1 MDESM
6 KSQNNILLNLDW
18 ITILIYLTL
27 IMLGWV
33 NIYAAVYSE
42 EHQSILDLGQQY
54 GKQMIWICAGIFLAV
69 CILIV
74 DSKFYVAFAYHIY
87 AFIILLLVAVL
98 FLGKEI
104 NGARAWFE
112 IGGVL
117 LQPAELGKFA
127 TSLAVAKYM
136 SQFGFKMARTK
147 SYLVLGAFM
156 IVPALLILMQ
166 NDTGSALVFAVFFLV
181 FYREGLPNVI
191 LIGGFTTIILFVL
204 ALLWSPLQI
213 LLLLVV
219 VSLLLFTILRQ
230 SYKDGLIGFLIVSL
244 LYGLLFG
251 LNNIIGFGAL
261 PLHLLAITSVIS
273 VLIFILFGL
282 LKHIRQAWFVLLFFI
297 FSIAISMSVNYFYQ
311 KVLEP
316 HQRDRIDN
324 LLGIKNDL
332 LKAGYN
338 VHQSKIAIGS
348 GGILGKGFLKG
359 TQTKYNF
366 VPEQSTDFIFCTVGE
381 EWGFV
386 GTTVVILLFLTL
398 LIRLI
403 FLAER
408 QRSSFSRIYGYGV
421 ACILFF
427 HIMINISMTIGLA
440 PVIGIPLP
448 FFSYGGSS
456 LWSFTV
462 LLFIFIRLDA
472 SKTKNLR

>member
-1 MDESM
+1 M
-6 KSQNNILLNLDW
+6 KSSGNNIFLNLDW
-18 ITILIYLTL
+18 ITILIYLAL
-27 IMLGWV
+27 VFLGWI

-42 EHQSILDLGQQY
+42 EHQSILDIGQQY
-54 GKQMIWICAGIFLAV
+54 GKQMIWILAGLFLAICV
-69 CILIV
+69 LIV
-74 DSKFYVAFAYHIY
+74 DSKFYVAFSYHIY
-87 AFIILLLVAVL
+87 ALMMLLLLAVL
-98 FLGKEI
+98 FVGKEI

-112 IGGVL
+112 IGGVA

-127 TSLAVAKYM
+127 TSLAIAKYM
-136 SQFGFKMARTK
+136 SQFNFKMGRTK
-147 SYLVLGAFM
+147 SYIVLGTL
-156 IVPALLILMQ
+156 ILLPALMIIMQ
-166 NDTGSALVFAVFFLV
+166 NDTGSALVFASFILV
-181 FYREGLPNVI
+181 FYREGMPDII
-191 LIGGFTTIILFVL
+191 LVGGITAIILFIL
-204 ALLWSPLQI
+204 ALLWTQFQI
-213 LLLLVV
+213 LILLVIA
-219 VSLLLFTILRQ
+219 SLIIFTILRQ
-230 SYKDGLIGFLIVSL
+230 SYKDGIIGFIIVSV
-244 LYGLLFG
+244 LYGGLFG
-251 LNNIIGFGAL
+251 LKSIIGFDAS
-261 PLHLLAITSVIS
+261 PFQLLIITSIITVI
-273 VLIFILFGL
+273 IFIIYGL
-282 LKHIRQAWFVLLFFI
+282 SKHIRQAWFVLLFFI
-297 FSIAISMSVNYFYQ
+297 FSISITLSVNYFYRNI
-311 KVLEP
+311 LIS
-316 HQRDRIDN
+316 HQRDRVDN

-332 LKAGYN
+332 LGAGYN

-381 EWGFV
+381 EWGFI

-408 QRSSFSRIYGYGV
+408 QRSAFSRIYGYGV

-427 HIMINISMTIGLA
+427 HILINISMTIGLA

-472 SKTKNLR
+472 SRTKNLR

>member
-1 MDESM
+1 M
-6 KSQNNILLNLDW
+6 KSDNNILFNLDW
-18 ITILIYLTL
+18 ITILIYTTL

-42 EHQSILDLGQQY
+42 EHQSILDIGQQY
-54 GKQMIWICAGIFLAV
+54 GKQMIWIIAGIFLAITV
-69 CILIV
+69 LIV

-98 FLGKEI
+98 FFGKEI

-112 IGGVL
+112 VGGVL

-127 TSLAVAKYM
+127 TSLAIAKYM

-147 SYLVLGAFM
+147 SYLVLGAM
-156 IVPALLILMQ
+156 ILLPALLILLQ

-181 FYREGLPNVI
+181 FYREGLPEII
-191 LIGGFTTIILFVL
+191 LIGGLTAIILFIL
-204 ALLWSPLQI
+204 ALLWTQLQI
-213 LLLLVV
+213 LILLIM
-219 VSLLLFTILRQ
+219 VSLVLFTFLRQ
-230 SYKDGLIGFLIVSL
+230 SYKDGI
-244 LYGLLFG
+244 FG
-251 LNNIIGFGAL
+251 LGITLLTFG
-261 PLHLLAITSVIS
+261 
-273 VLIFILFGL
+273 ILFGAKNL
-282 LKHIRQAWFVLLFFI
+282 FSLDATPFHLLVITSIILIITFIVYGFLKHIKQAWFVLLFFI
-297 FSIAISMSVNYFYQ
+297 FSIAITLSVNYFYRN
-311 KVLEP
+311 VLIA
-316 HQRDRIDN
+316 HQRDRVDN
-324 LLGIKNDL
+324 LLGLKNDL
-332 LKAGYN
+332 LGAGYN

-403 FLAER
+403 YLAER
-408 QRSSFSRIYGYGV
+408 QRSAFSRIYGYGV

-472 SKTKNLR
+472 SRTKNLR

>member
-1 MDESM
+1 M

-18 ITILIYLTL
+18 ITILIYLAL
-27 IMLGWV
+27 VMMGWV

-42 EHQSILDLGQQY
+42 EHQSIFDLGQQY
-54 GKQMIWICAGIFLAV
+54 GKQMIWIIAGLFLAICV
-69 CILIV
+69 LIV

-87 AFIILLLVAVL
+87 AVVILLLVAVL
-98 FLGKEI
+98 FLGREI

-112 IGGVL
+112 VGGVA

-147 SYLVLGAFM
+147 SYLVLGAMM
-156 IVPALLILMQ
+156 ILPALLILLQ

-181 FYREGLPNVI
+181 FYREGLPNI
-191 LIGGFTTIILFVL
+191 IIIAGFTTIVLFIL
-204 ALLWSPLQI
+204 ALLWTQMQILI
-213 LLLLVV
+213 LLLLV
-219 VSLLLFTILRQ
+219 SIILFTALRQ
-230 SYKDGLIGFLIVSL
+230 SYKEGAIGFLIVSL
-244 LYGLLFG
+244 LYGMLFG
-251 LNNIIGFGAL
+251 LNNIFGFGAQ
-261 PLHLLAITSVIS
+261 PFHLLAITSVITI
-273 VLIFILFGL
+273 LIFVGYGL
-282 LKHIRQAWFVLLFFI
+282 LKHIRQAWLVLLFFV
-297 FSIAISMSVNYFYQ
+297 FSISITLSVNYFYRNI
-311 KVLEP
+311 LEP

-403 FLAER
+403 YLAER

>member
-1 MDESM
+1 M
-6 KSQNNILLNLDW
+6 KSNNNILLSLDW

-27 IMLGWV
+27 VMMGWV

-42 EHQSILDLGQQY
+42 EHQSIFDLGQQY
-54 GKQMIWICAGIFLAV
+54 GKQMIWIVAGIFLAISV
-69 CILIV
+69 LIV

-87 AFIILLLVAVL
+87 VVVIFLLIAVL
-98 FLGKEI
+98 FLGREV

-112 IGGVL
+112 VGGVA

-147 SYLVLGAFM
+147 SYLVLGTLM
-156 IVPALLILMQ
+156 LLPALLILLQ

-181 FYREGLPNVI
+181 FYREGMPDI
-191 LIGGFTTIILFVL
+191 IIIGGFTAIALFIL
-204 ALLWSPLQI
+204 ALVWTQLSILI
-213 LLLLVV
+213 LLIV
-219 VSLLLFTILRQ
+219 VSLILFAVLRQ
-230 SYKDGLIGFLIVSL
+230 SIKEGIIGFAIVSL
-244 LYGLLFG
+244 IYG
-251 LNNIIGFGAL
+251 
-261 PLHLLAITSVIS
+261 
-273 VLIFILFGL
+273 ILFGL
-282 LKHIRQAWFVLLFFI
+282 KNIVGFDATPFHLLVITSILTVLIFLAYGLAKHIRQAWFVLLFFI
-297 FSIAISMSVNYFYQ
+297 FSIAITLSVNYFYRN
-311 KVLEP
+311 VLIS
-316 HQRDRIDN
+316 HQRDRVDN

-332 LKAGYN
+332 LGAGYN

-348 GGILGKGFLKG
+348 GGIIGKGFLKG

-381 EWGFV
+381 EWGFL
-386 GTTVVILLFLTL
+386 GTTVVIILFLTL

-403 FLAER
+403 YLAER

-427 HIMINISMTIGLA
+427 HIVINISMTIGLA

-472 SKTKNLR
+472 NRTKNLR

>member
-1 MDESM
+1 M
-6 KSQNNILLNLDW
+6 KSSGNNIILNLDW
-18 ITILIYLTL
+18 ITILIYLAL
-27 IMLGWV
+27 VLLGWI

-54 GKQMIWICAGIFLAV
+54 GKQMIWILAGLFLAICV
-69 CILIV
+69 LIV

-87 AFIILLLVAVL
+87 ALMMFLLLAVL
-98 FLGKEI
+98 FVGKEI

-112 IGGVL
+112 IGGVA

-127 TSLAVAKYM
+127 TSLAIAKYM
-136 SQFGFKMARTK
+136 SQFNFKMGRTK
-147 SYLVLGAFM
+147 SYLVLGTL
-156 IVPALLILMQ
+156 ILLPALMIIMQ
-166 NDTGSALVFAVFFLV
+166 NDTGSALVFASFILV
-181 FYREGLPNVI
+181 FYREGMPDII
-191 LIGGFTTIILFVL
+191 LIGGITAIVLFIL
-204 ALLWSPLQI
+204 ALIWTQFQILI
-213 LLLLVV
+213 LLLIA
-219 VSLLLFTILRQ
+219 SLIIFTILRQ
-230 SYKDGLIGFLIVSL
+230 SYKDGIIGFVIVSF
-244 LYGLLFG
+244 LYGGLFG
-251 LNNIIGFGAL
+251 LKNIVGFDAT
-261 PLHLLAITSVIS
+261 PFQLLVITSVIT
-273 VLIFILFGL
+273 VIIFIIYGL
-282 LKHIRQAWFVLLFFI
+282 SRHIRQAWFVLLFFI
-297 FSIAISMSVNYFYQ
+297 FSISITLSVNYFYRN
-311 KVLEP
+311 VLIS
-316 HQRDRIDN
+316 HQRDRVDN

-332 LKAGYN
+332 LGAGYN

-381 EWGFV
+381 EWGFI

-408 QRSSFSRIYGYGV
+408 QRSAFSRIYGYGV

-427 HIMINISMTIGLA
+427 HILINISMTIGLA

-472 SKTKNLR
+472 SRTKNLR

>member
-1 MDESM
+1 MSESM
-6 KSQNNILLNLDW
+6 KSNNNILLNLDW
-18 ITILIYLTL
+18 ITILIYLT
-27 IMLGWV
+27 MVMMGWV

-54 GKQMIWICAGIFLAV
+54 GKQLIWIFAGIFLAICV
-69 CILIV
+69 LIV

-87 AFIILLLVAVL
+87 ALIIFLLVAVL
-98 FLGKEI
+98 FFGREV

-112 IGGVL
+112 VGGVA

-127 TSLAVAKYM
+127 TSLAIAKYM
-136 SQFGFKMARTK
+136 SQFNFKMGRTK
-147 SYLVLGAFM
+147 SYFVLGALMFL
-156 IVPALLILMQ
+156 PAILILLQ
-166 NDTGSALVFAVFFLV
+166 NDTGSALVFVIFFLV
-181 FYREGLPNVI
+181 FYREGLPDII
-191 LIGGFTTIILFVL
+191 LIGGFTAIVLFILS
-204 ALLWSPLQI
+204 LLWTQLQI
-213 LLLLVV
+213 LI
-219 VSLLLFTILRQ
+219 LLLFVSLILLTILRQ
-230 SYKDGLIGFLIVSL
+230 SYKDGLIGSIIVSL
-244 LYGLLFG
+244 LYAVLFG
-251 LNNIIGFGAL
+251 LKNLIGFDAT
-261 PLHLLAITSVIS
+261 PFQLLVLTSAIAI
-273 VLIFILFGL
+273 LLFIAYGL
-282 LKHIRQAWFVLLFFI
+282 KAHIRQAWFVLLFFI
-297 FSIAISMSVNYFYQ
+297 FSIGISMSVNYFYRN
-311 KVLEP
+311 VLEP
-316 HQRDRIDN
+316 HHRDRIDN
-324 LLGIKNDL
+324 LLGLKNDL

-348 GGILGKGFLKG
+348 GGIIGKGFLKG

-381 EWGFV
+381 EWGFA
-386 GTTVVILLFLTL
+386 GTSVVILLFLTL

-403 FLAER
+403 YLAER
-408 QRSSFSRIYGYGV
+408 QRSAFSRIYGYGV

-472 SKTKNLR
+472 SRTKNLR

>member
-1 MDESM
+1 M
-6 KSQNNILLNLDW
+6 KSRNNILLNLDW
-18 ITILIYLTL
+18 ITILIYL
-27 IMLGWV
+27 IMVILGWF

-42 EHQSILDLGQQY
+42 EHQSIFDLGQQY
-54 GKQMIWICAGIFLAV
+54 GKQMIWIVAGLFLAV
-69 CILIV
+69 CILLI
-74 DSKFYVAFAYHIY
+74 DSKFFVAFAYHIY
-87 AFIILLLVAVL
+87 ILIILLLIAVL
-98 FLGKEI
+98 FFGREV

-112 IGGVL
+112 VSGVA

-136 SQFGFKMARTK
+136 SQFNFKMARTK
-147 SYLVLGAFM
+147 SYLVLGTL
-156 IVPALLILMQ
+156 ILIPALLILLQ

-181 FYREGLPNVI
+181 FYREGLPDIV
-191 LIGGFTTIILFVL
+191 LIGGFTAIILFIL
-204 ALLWSPLQI
+204 ALLWTPLQI
-213 LLLLVV
+213 LVLLIV
-219 VSLLLFTILRQ
+219 VSLIIFTFIRQ
-230 SYKDGLIGFLIVSL
+230 SFKDGIIGLFVVSAI
-244 LYGLLFG
+244 YGVFFG
-251 LNNIIGFGAL
+251 LKNIFSLDAT
-261 PLHLLAITSVIS
+261 PFHLLVITSIIS
-273 VLIFILFGL
+273 VLVFIVYGFS
-282 LKHIRQAWFVLLFFI
+282 KHIKQAWFVLLFFI
-297 FSIAISMSVNYFYQ
+297 FSIAITLSVNYFYQ
-311 KVLEP
+311 NVLIS

-332 LKAGYN
+332 LKGGYN

-381 EWGFV
+381 EWGFA
-386 GTTVVILLFLTL
+386 GTSGVIILFLIL

-403 FLAER
+403 YLAER
-408 QRSSFSRIYGYGV
+408 QRSAFSRIYGYGV
-421 ACILFF
+421 ACVLFF

-472 SKTKNLR
+472 SRTQNLR

>member
-1 MDESM
+1 M

-18 ITILIYLTL
+18 ITILIYLAMVL
-27 IMLGWV
+27 LGWL

-42 EHQSILDLGQQY
+42 EHQSIFDLGQQY
-54 GKQMIWICAGIFLAV
+54 GKQMIWILAGLFLAV
-69 CILIV
+69 CILVV

-87 AFIILLLVAVL
+87 VVIILLLIAVL
-98 FLGKEI
+98 FLGREV

-112 IGGVL
+112 VSGVA
-117 LQPAELGKFA
+117 LQPSELGKFA

-136 SQFGFKMARTK
+136 SQYNFKMGRTK
-147 SYLVLGAFM
+147 SYLTLGAL
-156 IVPALLILMQ
+156 ITLPAILILLQ
-166 NDTGSALVFAVFFLV
+166 NDTGSALIFAVFFLV
-181 FYREGLPNVI
+181 FYREGLPDII
-191 LIGGFTTIILFVL
+191 LIGGFTAIILFIL
-204 ALLWSPLQI
+204 SLLWSQLQI
-213 LLLLVV
+213 LILLIV
-219 VSLLLFTILRQ
+219 VSLILFTFLRQ
-230 SYKDGLIGFLIVSL
+230 SFKDGIIGFILASLI
-244 LYGLLFG
+244 YGILFG
-251 LNNIIGFGAL
+251 LKNIIGFDAS
-261 PLHLLAITSVIS
+261 PFHLLVITSIIL
-273 VLIFILFGL
+273 VLVFIVYGL
-282 LKHIRQAWFVLLFFI
+282 SKHIRQAWFVLLFFI
-297 FSIAISMSVNYFYQ
+297 FSIAITLSVNYFYRS
-311 KVLEP
+311 VLVS
-316 HQRDRIDN
+316 HQRDRVDN

-332 LKAGYN
+332 LGAGYN

-381 EWGFV
+381 EWGFF
-386 GTTVVILLFLTL
+386 GTSAVVLLFLIL

-403 FLAER
+403 YLAER
-408 QRSSFSRIYGYGV
+408 QRSSFSRIYGYAV

-427 HIMINISMTIGLA
+427 HIVINISMTIGLA

-472 SKTKNLR
+472 SRTKNLR

>member
-1 MDESM
+1 M
-6 KSQNNILLNLDW
+6 KSSSNNIILNLDW
-18 ITILIYLTL
+18 ITMLIYLAL
-27 IMLGWV
+27 VLLGWI

-42 EHQSILDLGQQY
+42 EHQSILDIGQQY
-54 GKQMIWICAGIFLAV
+54 GKQMIWILAGLFLAICV
-69 CILIV
+69 LIV

-87 AFIILLLVAVL
+87 ALIIILLVAVL
-98 FLGKEI
+98 FIGKEI

-117 LQPAELGKFA
+117 LQPAELMKFA

-136 SQFGFKMARTK
+136 SQFNFKIGRAK
-147 SYLVLGAFM
+147 SYLVLGSIILF
-156 IVPALLILMQ
+156 PALLILFQ
-166 NDTGSALVFAVFFLV
+166 NDTGSALVFSAFFLV
-181 FYREGLPNVI
+181 FYREGMANTI
-191 LIGGFTTIILFVL
+191 LIGGITAIILFIL

-213 LLLLVV
+213 LILLVIT
-219 VSLLLFTILRQ
+219 SLILFTIIRQ
-230 SYKDGLIGFLIVSL
+230 SYKDGIFGFIIVSVI
-244 LYGLLFG
+244 YGSFFALK
-251 LNNIIGFGAL
+251 NILGFNAL
-261 PLHLLAITSVIS
+261 PFQLLVITAIIS
-273 VLIFILFGL
+273 VLIFIIYGFA
-282 LKHIRQAWFVLLFFI
+282 KHIRQAWSVLLFFL
-297 FSIAISMSVNYFYQ
+297 FSIAITLSVNYFY
-311 KVLEP
+311 KNVLIS
-316 HQRDRIDN
+316 HQRDRVDN

-332 LKAGYN
+332 LGAGYH
-338 VHQSKIAIGS
+338 VQQSKIAIGS
-348 GGILGKGFLKG
+348 GGIIGKGFLKG

-381 EWGFV
+381 EWGFI

-408 QRSSFSRIYGYGV
+408 QRSAFSRIYGYGV

-427 HIMINISMTIGLA
+427 HIVVNISMTIGLA

-448 FFSYGGSS
+448 FLSYGGSS

-472 SKTKNLR
+472 SRTKNLR

>member
-1 MDESM
+1 M

-18 ITILIYLTL
+18 ITILIYLAL
-27 IMLGWV
+27 VMMGWV

-42 EHQSILDLGQQY
+42 EHQSIFDLGQQY
-54 GKQMIWICAGIFLAV
+54 GKQMIWIIAGLFLAICV
-69 CILIV
+69 LIV

-87 AFIILLLVAVL
+87 AVVILLLVAVL
-98 FLGKEI
+98 FLGREI

-112 IGGVL
+112 VGGVA

-147 SYLVLGAFM
+147 SYLVLGAMM
-156 IVPALLILMQ
+156 ILPALLILLQ

-181 FYREGLPNVI
+181 FYREGLPNI
-191 LIGGFTTIILFVL
+191 IIIAGFTTIVLFIL
-204 ALLWSPLQI
+204 ALLWTQMQILI
-213 LLLLVV
+213 LLLLV
-219 VSLLLFTILRQ
+219 SIILFTALRQ
-230 SYKDGLIGFLIVSL
+230 SYKEGAIGFLIVSL
-244 LYGLLFG
+244 LYGMLFG
-251 LNNIIGFGAL
+251 LNNIFGFGAQ
-261 PLHLLAITSVIS
+261 PFHLLAITSVITI
-273 VLIFILFGL
+273 LIFVGYGL
-282 LKHIRQAWFVLLFFI
+282 LKHIRQAWLVLLFFV
-297 FSIAISMSVNYFYQ
+297 FSISITLSVNYFYRNI
-311 KVLEP
+311 LEP

-386 GTTVVILLFLTL
+386 GTTVVIMLFLTL

-403 FLAER
+403 YLAER

-472 SKTKNLR
+472 SRTKNLR

>member
-1 MDESM
+1 M
-6 KSQNNILLNLDW
+6 KSSGNNIILNLDW
-18 ITILIYLTL
+18 ISILIYLGL
-27 IMLGWV
+27 VLLGWI

-42 EHQSILDLGQQY
+42 EHKSILDLGQQY
-54 GKQMIWICAGIFLAV
+54 GKQLIWILAGIFLAV
-69 CILIV
+69 CVLIV

-87 AFIILLLVAVL
+87 GFIIFLLIAVL
-98 FLGKEI
+98 FVGKEI
-104 NGARAWFE
+104 NGAKAWFD

-136 SQFGFKMARTK
+136 SQFNFKIGRAK
-147 SYLVLGAFM
+147 SYLALGSIILF
-156 IVPALLILMQ
+156 PALLILIQ
-166 NDTGSALVFAVFFLV
+166 NDTGSALVFSAFFLV
-181 FYREGLPNVI
+181 FYREGMANII
-191 LIGGFTTIILFVL
+191 LIGGITAIILFIL
-204 ALLWSPLQI
+204 ALLWTQLQI
-213 LLLLVV
+213 LILLIIA
-219 VSLLLFTILRQ
+219 SLLLLTILRQ
-230 SYKDGLIGFLIVSL
+230 SYKEGIIGFILVSVI
-244 LYGLLFG
+244 YGSLFA
-251 LNNIIGFGAL
+251 LKNIIGFTAT
-261 PLHLLAITSVIS
+261 PLQLLVVTATIS
-273 VLIFILFGL
+273 VVIFIIYGFA
-282 LKHIRQAWFVLLFFI
+282 KHIRQAWFVLLFFI
-297 FSIAISMSVNYFYQ
+297 FSIAITLSVNYFYQ
-311 KVLEP
+311 NVLIS
-316 HQRDRIDN
+316 HQRDRVDN

-332 LKAGYN
+332 LGAGYN

-381 EWGFV
+381 EWGFI

-398 LIRLI
+398 LVRLI

-408 QRSSFSRIYGYGV
+408 QRSAFSRIYGYGV

-427 HIMINISMTIGLA
+427 HILINISMTIGLA

-472 SKTKNLR
+472 SRTKNLR